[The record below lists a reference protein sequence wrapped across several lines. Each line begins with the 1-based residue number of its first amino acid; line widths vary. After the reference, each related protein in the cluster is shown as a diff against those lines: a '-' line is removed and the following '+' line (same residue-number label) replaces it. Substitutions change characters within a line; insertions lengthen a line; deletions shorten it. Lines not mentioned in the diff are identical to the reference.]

1 MNRKNPRA
9 NHFRKV
15 LLRSFE
21 LMCLFANECGFT
33 RQEVELALVEFDVP
47 EEMYEAFLGW
57 IEEQGL
63 GGGV

>member
-1 MNRKNPRA
+1 MTKNQKV

-21 LMCLFANECGFT
+21 LICLFANECGFT
-33 RQEVELALVEFDVP
+33 RQEVETALVEFDVP
-47 EEMYEAFLGW
+47 DAMYEAFVNW
-57 IEEQGL
+57 KQV

>member
-1 MNRKNPRA
+1 MTKNQKV

-21 LMCLFANECGFT
+21 LICLFANECGFT
-33 RQEVELALVEFDVP
+33 RQEVEMALVEFEVSD
-47 EEMYEAFLGW
+47 EMYAAFVNW
-57 IEEQGL
+57 EQ

>member
-1 MNRKNPRA
+1 MKHKNHRI

-21 LMCLFANECGFT
+21 LICLFANECGFT
-33 RQEVELALVEFDVP
+33 RQEVERALIEFDVSD
-47 EEMYEAFLGW
+47 EMYGAFLGW
-57 IEEQGL
+57 VDQV

>member
-1 MNRKNPRA
+1 MTKNQKV

-21 LMCLFANECGFT
+21 LICLFANECGFT
-33 RQEVELALVEFDVP
+33 RQEVETALVEFEVSD
-47 EEMYEAFLGW
+47 EMYAAFVNW
-57 IEEQGL
+57 EQ

>member
-1 MNRKNPRA
+1 MTKNQKV

-21 LMCLFANECGFT
+21 LICLFANECGFT
-33 RQEVELALVEFDVP
+33 RQEVETALVEFDVSD
-47 EEMYEAFLGW
+47 EMYEAFVNW
-57 IEEQGL
+57 EQV

>member
-1 MNRKNPRA
+1 MTKNQKV

-21 LMCLFANECGFT
+21 LICLFANECGFT

-47 EEMYEAFLGW
+47 DEMYEAFVNW
-57 IEEQGL
+57 EQV

>member
-1 MNRKNPRA
+1 MKRKNPRA

-33 RQEVELALVEFDVP
+33 RQEVELALVEFDVSD
-47 EEMYEAFLGW
+47 EMYAAFVDW

>member
-1 MNRKNPRA
+1 MTKNQKV

-21 LMCLFANECGFT
+21 LICLFANECGFT

-47 EEMYEAFLGW
+47 DEMYEAFVGW
-57 IEEQGL
+57 EQ

>member
-1 MNRKNPRA
+1 MKHKNPRI

-21 LMCLFANECGFT
+21 LICLFANECGFT
-33 RQEVELALVEFDVP
+33 RQEVERALIEFDVSD
-47 EEMYEAFLGW
+47 EMYGAFLGW
-57 IEEQGL
+57 VDQV

>member
-1 MNRKNPRA
+1 MTKNQKV

-21 LMCLFANECGFT
+21 LICLFANECGFT
-33 RQEVELALVEFDVP
+33 RQEVELALVEFDVSD
-47 EEMYEAFLGW
+47 EMYEAFVNW
-57 IEEQGL
+57 EQV